1 MVSLDQNP
9 ALSITLNSSVSHSPA
24 VGGFVTPVVSCRSI
38 EIARS
43 SFFSKG
49 GPCNP
54 SPFSLF
60 IQKHMSL
67 ENIIQNSVY
76 NHCPPGMS
84 QSVWRALEEQRI
96 AKEAQEPKKKRK
108 RGIKNRGTKVH
119 KDTTKYDRNVVP
131 KDHIEE

>member
-1 MVSLDQNP
+1 
-9 ALSITLNSSVSHSPA
+9 
-24 VGGFVTPVVSCRSI
+24 
-38 EIARS
+38 
-43 SFFSKG
+43 
-49 GPCNP
+49 
-54 SPFSLF
+54 
-60 IQKHMSL
+60 MSL

-76 NHCPPGMS
+76 NPCPPGMS

>member
-1 MVSLDQNP
+1 
-9 ALSITLNSSVSHSPA
+9 
-24 VGGFVTPVVSCRSI
+24 VGGFVTPVSFIVYCSI
-38 EIARS
+38 LR
-43 SFFSKG
+43 G
-49 GPCNP
+49 L
-54 SPFSLF
+54 PFSLKEDLVIHPLF
-60 IQKHMSL
+60 LSLFKNMSL

-76 NHCPPGMS
+76 NPCPPGMS

-131 KDHIEE
+131 KDHTEE